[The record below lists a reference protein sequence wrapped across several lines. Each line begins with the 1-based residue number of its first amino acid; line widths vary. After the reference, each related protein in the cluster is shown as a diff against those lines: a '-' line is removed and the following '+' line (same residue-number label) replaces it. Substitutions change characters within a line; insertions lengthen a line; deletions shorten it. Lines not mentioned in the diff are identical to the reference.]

1 MSESNNEFDS
11 SRVDIRLLGIS
22 EPRTFHRYK
31 AIIITVILIIIFVVI
46 AIFIGRAYVNGYES
60 NKGTII
66 ACGAIEFCIIIIYF
80 KLIHKHMPARGY
92 VSKFTGDAAIVRQ
105 KQALFKASQLK
116 NVAMEQQ
123 REKAVYES
131 ELVSK
136 HMTEIEQFKHDN
148 KIMRQEL
155 KRAHQWIMRMQTE
168 CMVP

>member
-1 MSESNNEFDS
+1 
-11 SRVDIRLLGIS
+11 
-22 EPRTFHRYK
+22 
-31 AIIITVILIIIFVVI
+31 
-46 AIFIGRAYVNGYES
+46 
-60 NKGTII
+60 
-66 ACGAIEFCIIIIYF
+66 
-80 KLIHKHMPARGY
+80 MPARRS
-92 VSKFTGDAAIVRQ
+92 VSKFTGDAAMVRQ

-155 KRAHQWIMRMQTE
+155 KRAHQWIMQMQMQNE